1 MLPAGGPKEAS
12 LNNYRTLTAPGF
24 EKVLRCSD
32 QETGLEAVIA
42 VHDTTLGPAMGG
54 CRMWRYAGEDEA
66 LADAQRL
73 ARGMTFK
80 AALAGLP
87 LGGGK
92 AVIIGGSGR
101 DKSPELFRAFGRAV
115 DQLRGRYITGEDVGT
130 SVEDM
135 EAVRRETRHVAGLAG
150 GSGDPSP
157 LTALGVLHGIRAAVR
172 KRYGSDTLDGFT
184 VAVQGLGHVGHQLC
198 RLLHDAGARLVVSDV
213 VRERVELAADE
224 FGAEVVGP
232 DAVAGADAEV
242 FAPCALGG
250 AVDRA
255 TRGRLRAR
263 VVAGAAN
270 NQLASPED
278 GVALH
283 RAGVLYAPDYVINAG
298 GLISVAQDI
307 LHRGA
312 PYDRVA
318 VEAAVAGIGDRL
330 EMIFE
335 ASARGA
341 RPPEQIADAMAQ
353 ECLAVPAVA

>member
-1 MLPAGGPKEAS
+1 M
-12 LNNYRTLTAPGF
+12 PGF
-24 EKVLRCSD
+24 EQILRCRD
-32 QETGLEAVIA
+32 PETGLQAVIA

-54 CRMWRYAGEDEA
+54 CRMWRYASDDEA

-73 ARGMTFK
+73 ARGMTCK

-92 AVIIGGSGR
+92 AVIIGDPGR
-101 DKSPELFRAFGRAV
+101 DKSPALFRAFGRAV
-115 DQLRGRYITGEDVGT
+115 DHLRGTYITGEDVGT
-130 SVEDM
+130 SVADM
-135 EAVRRETRHVAGLAG
+135 GAVRRETRHVAGLAS

-157 LTALGVLHGIRAAVR
+157 MTALGVLHGIRAAVR
-172 KRYGSDTLDGFT
+172 HRYGADTLDGLT
-184 VAVQGLGHVGHQLC
+184 VAVQGLGHVGHRLC
-198 RLLHDAGARLVVSDV
+198 GLLHEAGARLVVSDV
-213 VRERVELAADE
+213 VTERVERAADA
-224 FGAEVVGP
+224 FGARAVGP
-232 DAVAGADAEV
+232 DAIAAAEAEV

-255 TRGRLRAR
+255 TRTRLRAR

-312 PYDRVA
+312 PYDRAA
-318 VEAAVAGIGDRL
+318 VEGAVAGIGDRL
-330 EMIFE
+330 DMIFE
-335 ASARGA
+335 AGARGA
-341 RPPEQIADAMAQ
+341 RPPEQIADAMAR
-353 ECLAVPAVA
+353 ERLTVPAAA